1 MLFQPFSI
9 NVISYLCLE
18 ERVGFAIVIVLK
30 PSIDE
35 LKRIL
40 FFVVVV
46 VEVVI
51 AMAFHGHYKDLVTRI
66 LWIWESYL
74 DSEMLGLISPIIG

>member
-1 MLFQPFSI
+1 
-9 NVISYLCLE
+9 LCLE

-30 PSIDE
+30 LSIDE

-40 FFVVVV
+40 FFFFVVV

-66 LWIWESYL
+66 LWIWESHL
-74 DSEMLGLISPIIG
+74 DSEMLGLISPIIS